1 MGEVVVDDVAVVVDS
16 FCFSE
21 AVVEEEREAVA
32 EVVEVEVLAVVE
44 DGVLFVLLALLALVA
59 LVRGSFCSLED
70 APFSLGTA
78 IDASD
83 DDACDDLPSSIL
95 SVVLVSDDGRDFLN
109 PSRVKALPLRTGK
122 ELGCGRPRGG
132 GLDPLPL
139 LLPAPLVPF
148 CPF

>member
-1 MGEVVVDDVAVVVDS
+1 LGDVVVDDVAVVVDS

-78 IDASD
+78 MDASD
-83 DDACDDLPSSIL
+83 
-95 SVVLVSDDGRDFLN
+95 
-109 PSRVKALPLRTGK
+109 
-122 ELGCGRPRGG
+122 
-132 GLDPLPL
+132 
-139 LLPAPLVPF
+139 
-148 CPF
+148 

>member
-32 EVVEVEVLAVVE
+32 EVAEVEVVAVVE
-44 DGVLFVLLALLALVA
+44 DEVLLVLLALVA
-59 LVRGSFCSLED
+59 LLLGSFCSLED

-109 PSRVKALPLRTGK
+109 PSRVNALPLRTGK
-122 ELGCGRPRGG
+122 EFGCGRPRGG